1 VSRPRHPRARG
12 AGGVRRREEGGRLP
26 PRGPDRLP
34 QTTLG
39 PQGRPAWPPARRW
52 RSGAWPGDLPT
63 PGHGHPPRGPVA
75 DPAGVRPGSRRGW
88 RRREGMA
95 AGGRDTAP
103 DRPAA
108 AGRWQGRGAPHRA
121 SRTRRRSGASA
132 RGWTGRAP
140 GRRPRARGHASLK
153 RTGQWH
159 APWRRPAVTRG
170 GGLAARRRQR
180 ASTGNIVCGLRHR
193 SGLPPAQLRSR
204 SALRARSQ
212 SLDVVGVGHLPRAK
226 GADSASIARA

>member
-103 DRPAA
+103 DRAAA
-108 AGRWQGRGAPHRA
+108 AGRWRGRGAPHRA

-140 GRRPRARGHASLK
+140 GRRPRARGPRVAQAH
-153 RTGQWH
+153 G
-159 APWRRPAVTRG
+159 AV
-170 GGLAARRRQR
+170 
-180 ASTGNIVCGLRHR
+180 
-193 SGLPPAQLRSR
+193 
-204 SALRARSQ
+204 ARSMAPACRHP
-212 SLDVVGVGHLPRAK
+212 GRGPRGQTPA
-226 GADSASIARA
+226 ACQHREHRVRPSAPKRAPPCTITR